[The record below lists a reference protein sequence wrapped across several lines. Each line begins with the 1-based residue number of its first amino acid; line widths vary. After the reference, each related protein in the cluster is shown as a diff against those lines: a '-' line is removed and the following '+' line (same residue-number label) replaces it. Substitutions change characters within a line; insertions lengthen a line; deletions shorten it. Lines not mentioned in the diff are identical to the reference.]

1 VSTHL
6 GGSFDCVFTQET
18 LKNIYNFFQ
27 CCFPTCN
34 INIEGT
40 WPYVF
45 LHQKPNTL
53 VAYFANIGLLN
64 VQNIDGKTWWPL
76 LDWESFF
83 VHDHD
88 FVILESLLPQDL
100 DIILF
105 LHFDFGNNP
114 TCILCRNWASIKYH
128 I

>member
-6 GGSFDCVFTQET
+6 GGSFYCVFTQET

-27 CCFPTCN
+27 CFFPTCN
-34 INIEGT
+34 INIERT

-45 LHQKPNTL
+45 LHQKPNFL
-53 VAYFANIGLLN
+53 VAYFANIRLLN
-64 VQNIDGKTWWPL
+64 VQNIDAKAWWPL
-76 LDWESFF
+76 LDWERFF
-83 VHDHD
+83 VHDHN
-88 FVILESLLPQDL
+88 FIILESLLPQDL
-100 DIILF
+100 DIIFF

-114 TCILCRNWASIKYH
+114 MCIIYRNWASIKYH